1 MRRTFILPMLVALIL
16 TGLLLPAGS
25 AQAQGAPSF
34 DVAGTDA
41 KQVTAF
47 LKSLQQSV
55 AFDNRLK
62 VASLVDFPVKVW
74 INGADVTIRNESE
87 LQARY
92 SQIFDA
98 QLKQSIAAATVDTLF
113 ANQQGVM
120 FDSGRVWFRPIVEH
134 RNAIK
139 IVAINEPSPK

>member
-1 MRRTFILPMLVALIL
+1 MRRTFILPMLVACIL
-16 TGLLLPAGS
+16 TGLLLPAGT
-25 AQAQGAPSF
+25 AQAQGTPAF

-47 LKSLQQSV
+47 LKCLQQSV
-55 AFDNRLK
+55 AIDNRMK
-62 VASLVDFPVKVW
+62 VASLFDFPLKVW

-87 LQARY
+87 FQARY
-92 SQIFDA
+92 NQIFDA

-134 RNAIK
+134 KNAIK
-139 IVAINEPSPK
+139 IVAINEPSAK